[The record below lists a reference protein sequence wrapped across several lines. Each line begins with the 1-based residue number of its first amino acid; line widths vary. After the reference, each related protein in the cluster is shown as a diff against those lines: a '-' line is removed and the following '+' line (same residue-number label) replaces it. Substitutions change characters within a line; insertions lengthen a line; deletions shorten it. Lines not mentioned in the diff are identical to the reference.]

1 MDSITQLGDP
11 ELERK
16 IAAVVATTTEMAKD
30 GQRNRS
36 ELRRLFAELGG
47 LKACRSLS
55 VIHKLD
61 CEIGLGE
68 LA

>member
-1 MDSITQLGDP
+1 MHTIAHSESS
-11 ELERK
+11 ELETK